1 MTLLRLLRDLDIKLR
16 RSVRQWL
23 RLPKDT
29 PLAYFHADVKDG
41 GLGIPSLSHDM
52 PERITQRAIRLQN
65 SQDSVV
71 ARIAAGPELTERL
84 SKWSEPIYLQGNAMN
99 SGKALRRLSW
109 SQLLT
114 SSVDGRGL
122 NGASAVPYAHAWVT
136 DGSGVSSGHLY
147 IAAIN
152 ARCNLLPTR
161 HRGGRGQSRSGS
173 VRTCDACG
181 PCQLETLS
189 HISQVCPR
197 TWSPRNRRHNKLVDV
212 LSRFLQRKGFTTL
225 LERKFCTSRGGFKPD
240 IVAWN
245 EQHALVIDVTV
256 TSDNLPSENSAH
268 QGKVEKYSA
277 VREISQFLRETTG
290 LEPLFSALAVNWR
303 GVIAP
308 QSAADLREV
317 GITKRELKLLSLIT
331 VEQTA
336 LIHRHFYQSTY
347 RVKSNRITS

>member
-41 GLGIPSLSHDM
+41 GLGIPSLSYDM
-52 PERITQRAIRLQN
+52 PGRITQRAIRLQN